1 MLFPATESLLPFVY
15 PMATEVVRREG
26 PAARRRRDLSQ
37 AILLMPFFVAYPSSL
52 ATRTAPF

>member
-26 PAARRRRDLSQ
+26 PAAQVCRGLSR
-37 AILLMPFFVAYPSSL
+37 AILLMPFFVA
-52 ATRTAPF
+52 